1 MQGAASRVSPLEA
14 TAAALGLVNLVL
26 IARRTIWNYPFGIAM
41 VCLYFIVFAQARLY
55 SAAGLQVFFLGSQ
68 LYGWWYWR
76 QVTDGSA
83 PVPVRRLGRRG
94 RLIAATAGTGIT
106 LGLGV
111 AMSRLT
117 DAQAPWWDAGNA
129 GWSMVAQILTDRR
142 HVESWPL
149 WIGINILSVWLYAS
163 QGLLA
168 TAGLYAIFLCIAA
181 WGWDSWRRAAAPG
194 DGRA

>member
-1 MQGAASRVSPLEA
+1 MSPLEA

-26 IARRTIWNYPFGIAM
+26 IARRTVWNYPFGIAM
-41 VCLYFIVFAQARLY
+41 VCLYFIVFWQAKLY

-76 QVTDGSA
+76 QVTDGTSA
-83 PVPVRRLGRRG
+83 VPVRLLNNRG
-94 RLIAATAGTGIT
+94 RLIAAVAGTALT
-106 LGLGV
+106 LVLGF

-117 DAQAPWWDAGNA
+117 DAAAPWWDAGNA

-142 HVESWPL
+142 HIESWPL

-168 TAGLYAIFLCIAA
+168 TAGLYAVFLCIST
-181 WGWDSWRRAAAPG
+181 WGWDSWRRAAT
-194 DGRA
+194 